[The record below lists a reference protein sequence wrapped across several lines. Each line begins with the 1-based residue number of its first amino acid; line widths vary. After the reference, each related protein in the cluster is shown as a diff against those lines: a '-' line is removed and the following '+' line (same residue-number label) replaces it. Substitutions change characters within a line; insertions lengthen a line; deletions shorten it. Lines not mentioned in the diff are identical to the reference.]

1 MPKMAVVKGG
11 NRLLLQDAKQK
22 MYFSRSFVT
31 PLGMREVFISL
42 TRSYVGK
49 CPVRAC
55 IGKRNTYYR
64 DPKAILASPGV
75 EAEDRDMR
83 QKYASSLCACS
94 LALCCN

>member
-11 NRLLLQDAKQK
+11 NRLLLQDVKQK
-22 MYFSRSFVT
+22 MYFSRSLVT
-31 PLGMREVFISL
+31 TLGMREVFISL
-42 TRSYVGK
+42 THSYVGK
-49 CPVRAC
+49 CPVRAR
-55 IGKRNTYYR
+55 IGKRNTYYG

-83 QKYASSLCACS
+83 QKCASSLCACS